1 MFAAGSN
8 ERATCT
14 LFSHSHKFC
23 ICCRFRF
30 INGSTALHT
39 AAYFGVVPIVRDLLA
54 LGIDINLLD
63 YKGATA
69 LHRAK
74 DVQTMQARQLCKIS
88 FFILAVKDFVAII
101 YIHVH
106 MKFDVRCTI

>member
-1 MFAAGSN
+1 M
-8 ERATCT
+8 
-14 LFSHSHKFC
+14 
-23 ICCRFRF
+23 FRF

-54 LGIDINLLD
+54 LGLDINLLD

-74 DVQTMQARQLCKIS
+74 DVHTMQVSNIS
-88 FFILAVKDFVAII
+88 FDFMFCFSVVVVI
-101 YIHVH
+101 Y
-106 MKFDVRCTI
+106 